1 MIKCTQTHAY
11 GHAQIQFVRTQCNRI
26 SGELKMRL
34 HRKHTAHTYVHR
46 RRAYVAFACY
56 LNPIAFAL
64 VMWSTQFI
72 HWCVTHPTKSECVRL
87 LWWMQNER
95 EKKQQHE
102 LLKWNNHID
111 EKQSQHE
118 IFHAM
123 CKRDGKELEC
133 CFFDSVFS
141 LYVNFGVSSS
151 LSALLIAFGLCML
164 SPSRKVYSPMPIL

>member
-34 HRKHTAHTYVHR
+34 HRKHTAHTHT
-46 RRAYVAFACY
+46 C
-56 LNPIAFAL
+56 
-64 VMWSTQFI
+64 TQASGICGFCMLPESYCI
-72 HWCVTHPTKSECVRL
+72 RSGNVEHSIYTLMRNTSHE
-87 LWWMQNER
+87 ER
-95 EKKQQHE
+95 VCEAIMVNAKWAKKKQQHE

-118 IFHAM
+118 
-123 CKRDGKELEC
+123 KDGKELEC